1 MSGPRDAAPRTA
13 AAAAAADDLPAE
25 ALLLEEAVRAA
36 GPIAMR
42 YFGGKVVHWEKNPGD
57 PVSEAD
63 HAVDEYL
70 RLRLTGA
77 RPGYGWLSEET
88 EDDPA
93 RLDRARVFV
102 VDPIDGTR
110 SFLRRL
116 PEFTICAGMVE
127 HGRTLAAAIFNP
139 TTDEMFT
146 ALAGGGA
153 RLNGEPIHVSDS
165 AGFAGARLLSGRR
178 IFERAGWSQPPAG
191 ASFHSINS
199 IAYRMALV
207 AAGRYDACI
216 SLGWKSDWDVA
227 AADLVVAEAGGRV
240 STARG
245 ERLRYNGAEP
255 LHPSVISAGPALHA
269 AILDLLDGVTRPA
282 DVDW

>member
-1 MSGPRDAAPRTA
+1 MSGPLDAAPRPV
-13 AAAAAADDLPAE
+13 AAADDLRAE

-42 YFGGKVVHWEKNPGD
+42 YFGGEVAHWEKNPGD

-93 RLDRARVFV
+93 RLQRARVFV

-139 TTDEMFT
+139 ATDEMFT
-146 ALAGGGA
+146 ALSGGGA
-153 RLNGEPIHVSDS
+153 RLNGVPIRVSDR
-165 AGFAGARLLSGRR
+165 AGLADARLLSGRR
-178 IFERAGWSQPPAG
+178 LFEREGWTGPG
-191 ASFHSINS
+191 TSFHSINS

-227 AADLVVAEAGGRV
+227 AADLLVAEAGGRV

-255 LHPSVISAGPALHA
+255 LHTSVIAAGPDLHA
-269 AILDLLDGVTRPA
+269 VVLALLAGFKRHA
-282 DVDW
+282 GIEW